1 MVEPKLVLGSNKP
14 FAGFINVAGITK
26 DSTVA
31 EHNLAMNKFIEQFN
45 AGLEVKAFEGAE
57 GKIVIGFQ

>member
-1 MVEPKLVLGSNKP
+1 MAQDKLILGSNKP

-26 DSTVA
+26 DSTVD
-31 EHNLAMNKFIEQFN
+31 EHNKAMTKFIEQFN